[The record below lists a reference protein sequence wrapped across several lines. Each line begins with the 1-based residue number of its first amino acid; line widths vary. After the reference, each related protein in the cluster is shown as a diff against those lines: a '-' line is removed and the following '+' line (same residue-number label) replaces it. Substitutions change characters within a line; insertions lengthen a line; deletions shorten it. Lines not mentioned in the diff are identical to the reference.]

1 MAYDEITIPHMAHI
15 MCGGLACVQ
24 LQPTS
29 DGRFSC
35 AANLW
40 SGHKLIPYLC
50 SECSYAVVTLC
61 AMLSVEGFRELRS
74 HVQADH
80 LLTVVRQDLCE
91 LFSGFGPIQA
101 AKARSTTDHFLL
113 IMRCRRIRQVMT
125 DNRGRS
131 FGFVNFEQSKDA
143 KEWLS
148 RFMLAWKGDASHSG
162 QLTGE
167 FRYSITKLPL
177 ILLKHS

>member
-1 MAYDEITIPHMAHI
+1 MLHV
-15 MCGGLACVQ
+15 L
-24 LQPTS
+24 
-29 DGRFSC
+29 
-35 AANLW
+35 
-40 SGHKLIPYLC
+40 
-50 SECSYAVVTLC
+50 LC
-61 AMLSVEGFRELRS
+61 AVLSVEGFRELRS
-74 HVQADH
+74 PVQADH
-80 LLTVVRQDLCE
+80 LLTLVRQDLCE

-101 AKARSTTDHFLL
+101 AKARSRSDHFLL

-143 KEWLS
+143 KERLS

-167 FRYSITKLPL
+167 FRFFNHETTLNPSQTQLGGWEQNL
-177 ILLKHS
+177 V